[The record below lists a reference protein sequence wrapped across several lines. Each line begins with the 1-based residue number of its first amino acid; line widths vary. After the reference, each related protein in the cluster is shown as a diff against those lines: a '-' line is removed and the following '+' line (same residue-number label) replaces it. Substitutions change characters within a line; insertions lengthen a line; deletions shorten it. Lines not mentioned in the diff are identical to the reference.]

1 LHRFFYVF
9 HLQASAGLAQKP
21 YLSGVLKIILFER
34 GILKALDELIKFD
47 TLFVVLVKLMIKIDQ
62 VVKSIQGM

>member
-1 LHRFFYVF
+1 M
-9 HLQASAGLAQKP
+9 AQKP

-34 GILKALDELIKFD
+34 GILKALDELIKFA